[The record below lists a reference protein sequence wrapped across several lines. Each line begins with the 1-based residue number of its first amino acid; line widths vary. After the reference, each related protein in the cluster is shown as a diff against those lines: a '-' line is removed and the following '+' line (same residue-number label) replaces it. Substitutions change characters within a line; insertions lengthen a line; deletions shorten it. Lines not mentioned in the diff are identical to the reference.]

1 MISLRFYLPWTECYS
16 MNQNE
21 EHPLISVALMTYN
34 QERYVKEALQSVLN
48 QTYGNIEIIVSD
60 DCSQDGTWDVV
71 QKEVDVYRANGGAHE
86 KIVLNR
92 NTSNIGV
99 ARHFELILSK
109 CHGEFVVCQAGDDAS
124 VPERV
129 ELIVEAIKSK
139 PGITIVHHEGVCID
153 GDGNVVGADT
163 MRTSVLMPLGAM
175 MAYSRR
181 VYEEFETIS
190 ERGAWEDDVYARRAQ
205 MLGSEIQ
212 IKKALLKY
220 RVGCGGIS
228 SNRDNVAIRRS
239 RVAKGCLASA
249 RQSRRDLEYCK
260 SKLTPEK
267 YSEVLRDINWYE
279 ERYSAEYEL
288 YNGSSWAVR
297 FRAFRTLYRKTSLLG
312 WVNGFIKKMLP
323 GCMSKGLLPLV
334 WVAKKVLR
342 HS

>member
-1 MISLRFYLPWTECYS
+1 MKH
-16 MNQNE
+16 NE

-48 QTYGNIEIIVSD
+48 QTYANIEIIVSD

-71 QKEVDVYRANGGAHE
+71 QKEVNAYRANGGAHDI
-86 KIVLNR
+86 IVLNR
-92 NTSNIGV
+92 NASNMGV

-124 VPERV
+124 FPERV

-139 PGITIVHHEGVCID
+139 PEVTIVYHEGVCID
-153 GDGNVVGADT
+153 GDGNVVGANT

-181 VYEEFETIS
+181 VYEEFEPITES
-190 ERGAWEDDVYARRAQ
+190 GAWEDDVYARRAQ

-212 IKKALLKY
+212 IKRALIKY

-228 SNRDNVAIRRS
+228 SNRDDVAIRRS
-239 RVAKGCLASA
+239 RVASGCLASA

-260 SKLTPEK
+260 SRLPSEK

-279 ERYSAEYEL
+279 RRYSAEYEM
-288 YNGSSWAVR
+288 YNGASWKIR
-297 FRAFRTLYRKTSLLG
+297 FRAFSTLYRNSSWLG
-312 WVNGFIKKMLP
+312 RVNGFVEKMLP
-323 GCMSKGLLPLV
+323 GWISRGLSPFV
-334 WVAKKVLR
+334 RGAKKVLR
-342 HS
+342 HL

>member
-1 MISLRFYLPWTECYS
+1 MKH
-16 MNQNE
+16 ND

-48 QTYGNIEIIVSD
+48 QTYANIEIIVSD

-71 QKEVDVYRANGGAHE
+71 QKEVNAYRANGSVHDI
-86 KIVLNR
+86 IVLNR
-92 NTSNIGV
+92 NASNMGV

-124 VPERV
+124 FPERV

-139 PGITIVHHEGVCID
+139 PGVAIVYHEGVCID
-153 GDGNVVGADT
+153 GDGNVVGANT

-181 VYEEFETIS
+181 VYEEFEPIS

-212 IKKALLKY
+212 IKRALLKY

-228 SNRDNVAIRRS
+228 SNRDDVAVRRS
-239 RVAKGCLASA
+239 RVASGCLASA

-279 ERYSAEYEL
+279 ERYSAEYEM
-288 YNGSSWAVR
+288 YNGASWAVR
-297 FRAFRTLYRKTSLLG
+297 FRAFCILYRNYSLLG
-312 WVNGFIKKMLP
+312 RLNGFIEKMLP
-323 GCMSKGLLPLV
+323 SWVSKGLSPLV
-334 WVAKKVLR
+334 WGAKKVLR
-342 HS
+342 HSKREVCHD

>member
-1 MISLRFYLPWTECYS
+1 

-21 EHPLISVALMTYN
+21 RQPLISVALMTYN

-48 QTYGNIEIIVSD
+48 QTYANIEIIVSD

-71 QKEVDVYRANGGAHE
+71 EEEVNAYRANGGVHDL
-86 KIVLNR
+86 IVLNR
-92 NTSNIGV
+92 NASNMGV

-124 VPERV
+124 FPERV

-139 PGITIVHHEGVCID
+139 PGVTIVCHEGICID
-153 GDGNVVGADT
+153 GDGNVVGVNT
-163 MRTSVLMPLGAM
+163 MRTSALMPLGAM

-181 VYEEFETIS
+181 VYKEFEPIVES
-190 ERGAWEDDVYARRAQ
+190 GAWEDDVYARRAQ
-205 MLGSEIQ
+205 MLGDEVQ

-228 SNRDNVAIRRS
+228 SNRDDVAVRRS
-239 RVAKGCLASA
+239 RVASGCLASA
-249 RQSRRDLEYCK
+249 RQSRRDLEYFK

-267 YSEVLRDINWYE
+267 YAEVLRDINWYE
-279 ERYSAEYEL
+279 ERYSAEYEM
-288 YNGSSWAVR
+288 YSGASWVIR

-312 WVNGFIKKMLP
+312 WVNGFIEKMLP
-323 GCMSKGLLPLV
+323 GWMSKGLLPLA